1 MKDTAYICGSEY
13 FCVRSPLCDS
23 HSSGPAVHITV
34 SPSGLFREQG
44 TIVCHHSNQ
53 RRRRRL
59 QSCSH
64 FFVVT
69 VDVQRLHQELF
80 LFFKIWNHKG
90 MGRNGRARR
99 LSFTF
104 PSFCW
109 KPPFCCESPTWS
121 CPPSPPLNVKYT
133 DCLKRRMCLTVMT
146 EHISATLKNLPL
158 LRNVTMWRSRVKP
171 CYSYR
176 HQSVL
181 SVPFYVTHPLP

>member
-44 TIVCHHSNQ
+44 TIVCRHSNQ

-69 VDVQRLHQELF
+69 VDVQRLYQELF
-80 LFFKIWNHKG
+80 PFFFKSETTKG
-90 MGRNGRARR
+90 WVETDGRGG
-99 LSFTF
+99 
-104 PSFCW
+104 
-109 KPPFCCESPTWS
+109 
-121 CPPSPPLNVKYT
+121 
-133 DCLKRRMCLTVMT
+133 
-146 EHISATLKNLPL
+146 
-158 LRNVTMWRSRVKP
+158 
-171 CYSYR
+171 
-176 HQSVL
+176 
-181 SVPFYVTHPLP
+181 